1 MKNKFSK
8 KQLQVFIFICIAI
21 ISLGIG
27 YAAIS
32 SIILTING
40 TGTVS
45 VNSNNFNVHFD
56 ETVNPT
62 ITQDMG
68 SATIDAQDNKVA
80 HITVTGLSKV
90 GDSALA
96 EYTVIN
102 ESNGIGVEFGLE
114 LTNTNTEYFRVT
126 ESIVKKQLQAG
137 QSTKVRVL
145 VELTKTPL
153 ENTVTTNITGT
164 ITSNAI
170 DNAGATSTAGISVQ
184 SPTAFESDS
193 WSTIK
198 TNIQNGNTD
207 QYNVGDTKTVKINN
221 NDFTVRIANKSTAQN
236 CGNSDYSQTACG
248 FVVEFADIITKMKM
262 RDTNTNVSGYPATLV
277 YDYLKNTLYIQLPS
291 DLQTVIKPTRVI
303 SGYGSN
309 DSTNFTT
316 TDKLYLLSP
325 KEVYGINDGQYHFYD
340 TAYGMSHQL
349 EYYSNNGVTYSTN
362 SWSGTNLDKA
372 IKQYNSSNTWWWL
385 RPASS
390 STSYFFAIVSDY
402 GFWSNTYAN
411 YALGVA
417 PAFRIG

>member
-80 HITVTGLSKV
+80 HISVTGLSKV

-221 NDFTVRIANKSTAQN
+221 NDFTVRIANKSVSQN
-236 CGNSDYSQTACG
+236 CGSEGYSETACG
-248 FVVEFADIITKMKM
+248 FVVEFAEIVEKRVMNST
-262 RDTNTNVSGYPATLV
+262 RTNVGGWPATEMRT
-277 YDYLKNTLYIQLPS
+277 YLNGTFYNSLPS
-291 DLQTVIKPTRVI
+291 DLQAAIKPTRVI
-303 SGYGSN
+303 SGHGSN
-309 DSTNFTT
+309 DSTNFTS
-316 TDKLYLLSP
+316 TDNLYLLSGV
-325 KEVYGINDGQYHFYD
+325 EVFGSDDYD
-340 TAYGMSHQL
+340 TAAGTTHQL
-349 EYYSNNGVTYSTN
+349 EFYQGMEGTKVQSPWLHTAYTRTYKGYNGSDGSTE
-362 SWSGTNLDKA
+362 
-372 IKQYNSSNTWWWL
+372 YWWL
-385 RPASS
+385 RPAISND
-390 STSYFFAIVSDY
+390 YYDVRRVGYGVLIYDFANSAS
-402 GFWSNTYAN
+402 GG
-411 YALGVA
+411 LA